1 MSSGTK
7 EIALS
12 KLRNIGIIAHID
24 AGKTT
29 VTERVLY
36 YTGKVH
42 RMGEVHEGTA
52 VMDWMVQEQE
62 RGITITS
69 AATTCF
75 WQDHQINIIDTPGH
89 VDFTIEVERSLRVL
103 DGAVGV
109 FCAVGG
115 VEPQSETVWRQAD
128 KYKVPRLAFVN
139 KMDRV
144 GADFNACVEQIKER
158 LGHDPIPL
166 QIPIGSEDQFRG
178 VVDLVRNKALLWG
191 NELGDDMVESDI
203 PGEYAEQAASARE
216 FLLDAIAEEDET
228 LLESYLGD
236 GNVDPELVL
245 KALRSACLKQ
255 KCIPVLCGSAFKN
268 KGVQPLLDMV
278 VQLLPSPKDLPPV
291 EGHDVEDYDKVVQRS
306 CQSKEPFSALVFKIM
321 TDPFVGHIS
330 YFRVYSGKLEAGKHA
345 FNSSKG
351 KKERV
356 GKLLQMHANKRIE
369 MESVRAGDIA
379 AVVGLRFT
387 ATGDTLCDEKAPLL
401 LERLDIPEPVINIA
415 IEPKTKADQNKL
427 SESLDKLMQEDPTFR
442 VRMDEETGQTLL
454 SGMGE
459 LHLEVIV
466 DRLKREFKVGANV
479 GQPQVAYRE
488 TIQTTVDHELTYD
501 RQAGNQN
508 HFAKLV
514 MRISASETGDG
525 VEFVNGLN
533 DPDFPEEFI
542 RACEV
547 GVKES
552 LENGVLAGFSVIGVK
567 VELLEAAQRE
577 EDSIDLSF
585 KIAASLCVRELCLKA
600 DAILMEPLM
609 DVEVVTPEEF
619 MGDVIADLSAR
630 RGKVLKMEPQGSA
643 QMVKALVPL
652 EKMFGYA
659 TDLRSA
665 SQGRAA
671 YTMRLHSYDKVP
683 KAQMEE
689 MIKKIRGY

>member
-488 TIQTTVDHELTYD
+488 TIQATVDHELTYD